1 MIYKQYTGVEMFEM
15 PVGVVRLGEI
25 ITHYRTRTLT
35 TTWYSDDAEVDAPLF
50 AMEEDRIKEF
60 NKTTMPSMWQ

>member
-1 MIYKQYTGVEMFEM
+1 M

>member
-35 TTWYSDDAEVDAPLF
+35 TTWYSDDAEADAPLLE
-50 AMEEDRIKEF
+50 MEQARSNEF
-60 NKTTMPSMWQ
+60 NKTTTPSMWQ